1 MGIMRLFKSNKTI
14 AASVVLLSIGGCAQP
29 NRIVG
34 RGDLAVVNETALP
47 APSTG
52 DLLLQQRSYAIGPL
66 DRVIVDVYGAP
77 DLSRAAQVDAG
88 GNLALPLIGTVAA
101 SGKTPQQIADDVAG
115 RLRGRYMRDPKVT
128 VTVDTFN
135 QMVTVDGQVQQPGLY
150 PVSGR
155 MTLIRAVASARGLT
169 QDADSNFIVVFREVS
184 GKYYAAAYDLE
195 AIRAGKYVDP
205 ELYAND
211 VVTVGGTS
219 SRRVFQTLLQAGA
232 VLAGPA
238 IAILQ

>member
-1 MGIMRLFKSNKTI
+1 MGVMRLFKGKKSI
-14 AASVVLLSIGGCAQP
+14 LGSAALLLIGGCARP
-29 NRIVG
+29 NRIIG
-34 RGDLAVVNETALP
+34 RGDLTVVSESALP
-47 APSTG
+47 APATG

-66 DRVIVDVYGAP
+66 DRVVVDVYGAP

-88 GNLALPLIGTVAA
+88 GNLALPLIGTIAA
-101 SGKTPQQIADDVAG
+101 SGKTPSQIAADVSA

-155 MTLIRAVASARGLT
+155 MTLIRAVASAHGLT
-169 QDADSNFIVVFREVS
+169 QDADSQFVVVFRDVS
-184 GKYYAAAYDLE
+184 GTHYATLYNLDG
-195 AIRAGKYVDP
+195 IRAGKSIDP

-211 VVTVGGTS
+211 VITVGGTS
-219 SRRVFQTLLQAGA
+219 SRRFFQTLLQTGA

-238 IAILQ
+238 IAIFR

>member
-1 MGIMRLFKSNKTI
+1 MSIMRHKWMVAGATLL
-14 AASVVLLSIGGCAQP
+14 VLGGCASG
-29 NRIVG
+29 NKLVG
-34 RGDLAVVNETALP
+34 RSDLTIVKENPLP
-47 APSTG
+47 QPDSR
-52 DLLLQQRSYAIGPL
+52 DLLLQQREYAVGPL

-88 GNLALPLIGTVAA
+88 GNLALPLIGTLAA
-101 SGKTPQQIADDVAG
+101 IGKTSSQIATEVAD
-115 RLRGRYMRDPKVT
+115 RLRGKYMRDPRVT

-155 MTLIRAVASARGLT
+155 MTLIRAVASARGTT
-169 QDADSNFIVVFREVS
+169 QDADTNFVVVFRQV
-184 GKYYAAAYDLE
+184 GGRYYAAAYDLQ
-195 AIRAGKYVDP
+195 AIRQGQLADP

-211 VVTVGGTS
+211 VVTVAETS
-219 SRRVFQTLLQAGA
+219 SRRLFQTLLQAGA